1 MMTKLMM
8 TVACLALSAG
18 VQAARADNNSV
29 AQLHKV
35 VGTAIDWNGAV
46 TGVPGGTTAI
56 DTANVKCANASGC
69 IIGVAAMVQA
79 ISNGSSGQWAICV
92 LVDGNQAAPG
102 CPTQGIVPTSN
113 YVVGNLRT
121 NTPVATGTHVVV
133 TEIVMP
139 DAGSIAARESD
150 ITVYKN

>member
-1 MMTKLMM
+1 MMKLVIA
-8 TVACLALSAG
+8 VACLALSAG
-18 VQAARADNNSV
+18 VQTATADNTAV

-35 VGTAIDWNGAV
+35 VGTAIDWNGVV
-46 TGVPGGTTAI
+46 TGVSGGTTTI

-79 ISNGSSGQWAICV
+79 ISNGGGGQWAICV

-121 NTPVATGTHVVV
+121 NTPVATGTHTVV

-139 DAGSIAARESD
+139 NAGSIAARESD

>member
-1 MMTKLMM
+1 MNKVTI
-8 TVACLALSAG
+8 AAICLALSVA
-18 VQAARADNNSV
+18 VQAAHADNSSV
-29 AQLHKV
+29 APLHKV

-46 TGVPGGTTAI
+46 TGVSGGTTAI

-69 IIGVAAMVQA
+69 IIGVAAMVQT
-79 ISNGSSGQWAICV
+79 ISNGSGGQWEICV
-92 LVDGNQAAPG
+92 LVDGSQASPG

-121 NTPVATGTHVVV
+121 NTPVATGTHTVV

-150 ITVYKN
+150 ITVYKD